1 MAAISLLQLRSRD
14 LQGPIQLNIEQ
25 GECLVV
31 LGAEQSGHIELLRLI
46 AGQQTPSQGQ
56 IWIQGANVTQLPGPQ
71 RDLAWVS
78 FARPVERSLSVADY
92 LDQPAHPLEWE
103 NQPHHRLPAWLEPL
117 ALMPLLNQPVAEL
130 TEIEFQRVA
139 LARAL
144 QPAPAILLCVP
155 ESTDPLWRQ
164 ALRHNLQHLH
174 QRSPVTILYA
184 TSDATEAM
192 MLADRIALLHAGRLE
207 QLASPKALYQ
217 SPVSVL
223 AAQQRGSAVAAL
235 ETINLI
241 PTRLTIEGPQ
251 WHLQFGSL
259 QLPFPA
265 SRQSPELSDQALGNR
280 DLLLGLRPEHLR
292 LGDYPL
298 CIDDVVTDAEI
309 LLLELLGAEY
319 QLVLCVGGVQ
329 LTTRVSSDLSALTAG
344 LRVPVILRLR
354 YLHLFDALSG
364 QALCSPP
371 SPLGILNHDDELIM
385 I

>member
-14 LQGPIQLNIEQ
+14 LQGPIQLNIEP
-25 GECLVV
+25 GECLVL
-31 LGAEQSGHIELLRLI
+31 LGAEHSGHLELLQLI
-46 AGQQTPSQGQ
+46 AGQRRPSQGQ

-78 FARPVERSLSVADY
+78 FARPVDRTLSVAAY
-92 LDQPAHPLEWE
+92 LGQPAPAPAQE
-103 NQPHHRLPAWLEPL
+103 NQPQHRLQAWLEPL
-117 ALMPLLNQPVAEL
+117 ALAPLLKQPLAQL

-144 QPAPAILLCVP
+144 QPTPAILLCVP
-155 ESTDPLWRQ
+155 GSDDPLWRR
-164 ALRHNLQHLH
+164 ALRHNLQRLH
-174 QRSPVTILYA
+174 QRSPITLLYA

-192 MLADRIALLHAGRLE
+192 MLADRIALLHAGRIE
-207 QLASPKALYQ
+207 QLASPKGLYQ

-241 PTRLTIEGPQ
+241 PTRLTTEGPQ

-298 CIDDVVTDAEI
+298 CVDDVVTEAEI
-309 LLLELLGAEY
+309 LILELLGAEY
-319 QLVLCVGGVQ
+319 QLVLSIGGVQ
-329 LTTRVSSDLSALTAG
+329 LSTRVSSDLTALTPG

-354 YLHLFDALSG
+354 YLHLFDARSGKTLS
-364 QALCSPP
+364 SPP
-371 SPLGILNHDDELIM
+371 SPLGVVNDDELIM